1 MSLFTPLQ
9 SISDY
14 LTYDLFNIAHETA
27 LAHTVNFFIYDILK
41 IFILLIVVT
50 HLMSLVRHYLPT
62 EKFRAFLVSRK
73 FYGLDHLIAALFGAM
88 TPFCSCSSIPL
99 FINFLRAGI
108 PLGVVFSFLI
118 ASPLINEIAIVLLL
132 GVLGWKVTLV
142 YVASGLVVAVVGGT
156 ILGRLKMERYVIDL
170 DEAEKK
176 CCCCKKSKPTL
187 NQVLLKISKEAF
199 DITKKVSLYLI
210 AGVAIGSLI
219 HGYVP
224 QGFFEI
230 YLHSA
235 GILAVPLA
243 VILAVPL
250 YSNASG
256 AVPIIGSLIAKGV
269 PIGTGLAFMMAIVGL
284 SLPEAMILKRVLRLP
299 LLAAFFGIVTVGIIV
314 IGYVINVMF

>member
-1 MSLFTPLQ
+1 MDIFSPIQTLA
-9 SISDY
+9 DY
-14 LTYDLFNIAHETA
+14 LTYNLFNIAHETA
-27 LAHTVNFFIYDILK
+27 LAHSVNFFIYDLLK

-62 EKFRAFLVSRK
+62 KKFQAFLTSRK
-73 FYGLDHLIAALFGAM
+73 FYGLDHVIASLFGAL

-118 ASPLINEIAIVLLL
+118 TSPLINEIAIALFIGLF
-132 GVLGWKVTLV
+132 GWKVTLV
-142 YVASGLVVAVVGGT
+142 YIISGLAIGIIGGM
-156 ILGRLKMERYVIDL
+156 ILGRLKMEKYVIDL

-176 CCCCKKSKPTL
+176 CCCCKKQKPTF
-187 NQVLLKISKEAF
+187 NQILIKVSKEAF
-199 DITKKVSLYLI
+199 DITKKISLYLI

-224 QGFFEI
+224 QGFFET
-230 YLHSA
+230 YLQIA
-235 GILAVPLA
+235 GIWAVPLA

-256 AVPIIGSLIAKGV
+256 TIPVIQSLIAKGV

-299 LLAAFFGIVTVGIIV
+299 LLAAFFGIVTVGIIM
-314 IGYVINVMF
+314 IGYLINFVF